1 MSTKNFIKSKH
12 VKVTSIKQLRQKIT
26 DGSTLE
32 AIFDLSSSDLTY
44 STAGNLAIYPENSES
59 LVVEFARLAKLDL
72 N

>member
-32 AIFDLSSSDLTY
+32 AIFDLSGSDLSYT
-44 STAGNLAIYPENSES
+44 TAGNLAIYPENSES
-59 LVVEFARLAKLDL
+59 LVVEFARLTKLDL